1 MGTAFNPKT
10 AVYTPVETAKYSVDA
25 AEGKA
30 KEAARGIDF
39 PIDGIGRNEYFG
51 RMTAG
56 NLCAIIAQTSNYK
69 SGMMHFWEREAAK
82 QLVDEGRTD
91 ECIIHVSVEELVEE
105 QGYHFLARESNRM
118 AKEKEQSN
126 YEMAG
131 AISRGEVQ
139 DWDRLKAASIKI
151 AGIPIYRIGESLARP
166 EDMPNLYISNM
177 ARAIES
183 LVNGE
188 ITGEKMKP
196 AAIFFDYLQAF
207 PIDPEVKG
215 SASGDSQRRLQV
227 RQDIF
232 RLRQAAVKFLCPVI
246 VGVQAKQTLSGA
258 PSNSFQL
265 PGIYDGEESS
275 AIAQRCE
282 RIITQWMPKMN
293 HPLDTLVKHNDVAFN
308 VTENMLWVKVAKQ
321 RGGLPSGRSWPCVI
335 NYELNDIRLM
345 EA

>member
-1 MGTAFNPKT
+1 MGTTFNPKS
-10 AVYTPVETAKYSVDA
+10 AVYTPNETSKYSIDA
-25 AEGKA
+25 AEGRS

-39 PIDGIGRNEYFG
+39 PIDGIGKNEYFG

-82 QLVDEGRTD
+82 QLVEEGRDD

-105 QGYHFLARESNRM
+105 QGYHFLAREANRM
-118 AKEKEQSN
+118 AKHEDQEN

-139 DWDRLKAASIKI
+139 DWNRLKAASVKI
-151 AGIPIYRIGESLARP
+151 SGIPIYRIGESLARP

-183 LVNGE
+183 LVKGE
-188 ITGEKMKP
+188 VTGEQMKP

-215 SASGDSQRRLQV
+215 MTSGDSQRRLQV

-232 RLRQAAVKFLCPVI
+232 RLRQAAVKFRCPVI
-246 VGVQAKQTLSGA
+246 VGVQAKQKLDGA
-258 PSNSFQL
+258 PSSKFQL

-282 RIITQWMPKMN
+282 RIITQWMPKMT
-293 HPLDTLVKHNDVAFN
+293 HPAGSTVSHNEIMFE
-308 VTENMLWVKVAKQ
+308 VTENLLWVKVGKQ
-321 RGGLPSGRSWPCVI
+321 RGGLPSGKAWMCAI
-335 NYELNDIRLM
+335 NYELNDI
-345 EA
+345 AVVA